1 MRAKTR
7 VISVS
12 RRYGI
17 LPEEEEAY
25 QDGKD
30 GNRVSKQFDKS
41 QYRNKTGHTVGGD
54 NLYDSE
60 IPFRMRNLMS
70 YT

>member
-1 MRAKTR
+1 MIT
-7 VISVS
+7 VS

-30 GNRVSKQFDKS
+30 GNRVLKQFDKS
-41 QYRNKTGHTVGGD
+41 QYRNKPDHTVGGD

-60 IPFRMRNLMS
+60 IPFVIFNLS
-70 YT
+70 ISTGFPV